1 MLSILGLL
9 FIKHWWFDFVHQTP
23 EHIKYKGVY
32 GHLTGMAH
40 SAWHG
45 LFTAIIFCIVCPL
58 DIALWLGLA
67 DFLLHYH
74 IDYVKMH
81 YGEQDISKK
90 EFWRHLGLDQLAHQI
105 TYILLTSIAIATG
118 T

>member
-9 FIKHWWFDFVHQTP
+9 FLKHWWVDFVHQTP
-23 EHIKYKGVY
+23 EHIKYKGIY
-32 GHLTGMAH
+32 GHRKGIEH

-45 LFTAIIFCIVCPL
+45 ALTALIFLIVCPL

-74 IDYVKMH
+74 IDYVKIKH
-81 YGEQDISKK
+81 GEADISKK
-90 EFWRHLGLDQLAHQI
+90 EFWNHFGLDQLAHQI
-105 TYILLTSIAIATG
+105 TYILLTSIAIAIG